1 MSKQQE
7 IIAMFD
13 DIATSYDLTNR
24 VISCGIDIA
33 WRQTACKQT
42 FKNLSNNQSL
52 EIADIACGTGDMI
65 NHWQKNAHKEGIEIK
80 SIVGLDPSEG
90 MLAVARKKMPKINF
104 IQCEA
109 TNLPLESASKD
120 ILSIAYGIRNV
131 VERKKALSEFA
142 RVLKKDG
149 ILVILEFTKREN
161 PSLMEQLM
169 GFYTKRILP
178 FVGGIV
184 SRNYRAYRYLPNSI
198 EEFLT
203 ATMLNYE
210 LEETGFKPLYTK
222 AFSAGVCTLFIAKK
236 L

>member
-13 DIATSYDLTNR
+13 DIAGSYDLTNR
-24 VISCGIDIA
+24 VMSCGIDIS
-33 WRQTACKQT
+33 WRKIACKQA
-42 FKNLSNNQSL
+42 FKNLQKAEDL
-52 EIADIACGTGDMI
+52 EIADVACGTGDMI
-65 NHWQKNAHKEGIEIK
+65 SHWQKNAQKEGVKIH
-80 SIVGLDPSEG
+80 SIVGLDPSDG
-90 MLAVARKKMPKINF
+90 MLAVARKKMPEISF

-109 TNLPLESASKD
+109 TNLPLEAGSKD

-142 RVLKKDG
+142 RVLKRNG
-149 ILVILEFTKREN
+149 ILVILEFTKCEN
-161 PSLMEQLM
+161 PSPLERLM
-169 GFYTKRILP
+169 GFYTKNILP

-184 SRNYRAYRYLPNSI
+184 SRNYRAYRYLPDSI

-203 ATMLNYE
+203 TDKLNCE
-210 LEETGFKPLYTK
+210 LSEVGFKPLYTR